1 MPAAY
6 SDIYLEQ
13 GVSFNTQII
22 LNDDY
27 GNSMNLSGFNVQS
40 QGKRSYFSNTVYIQF
55 EASVYDADNGII
67 QLTANNHVTAQVPA
81 GKLVYDVI
89 TIDPTNIVTRVV
101 EGQIF
106 VSPGVTGISSS
117 YGIDV

>member
-13 GVSFNTQII
+13 GVTFNSQIV

-27 GNSMNLSGFNVQS
+27 GNSLNLTGFSVQS
-40 QGKRSYFSNTVYIQF
+40 QGKRSYFSNVVYLHF
-55 EASVYDADNGII
+55 NATVYDAANGVI
-67 QLTANNHVTAQVPA
+67 QLSANSASTSQVPA

-89 TIDPTNIVTRVV
+89 TIDSSNNVTRVV